1 MNPNIQEDQSRNAI
15 QPNSLLA
22 KWRNDGLAD
31 DLKKLMSSK
40 VFKRAFEIIEEH
52 TEPHDL
58 VVQRTYKENPE
69 YAEKILASIHNMQA
83 GERRVLR
90 MLKFL
95 SEMSQETKLG
105 QLPPPFEHVTHK
117 YFEERQQ

>member
-1 MNPNIQEDQSRNAI
+1 MNPNFQEDQSRNAI

-22 KWRNDGLAD
+22 KWRDDGLAD

-40 VFKRAFEIIEEH
+40 VFKRALEIIEEH
-52 TEPHDL
+52 TEPNDL
-58 VVQRTYKENPE
+58 VVQRAYRETPQF
-69 YAEKILASIHNMQA
+69 ADQIIASLHKMQA

-117 YFEERQQ
+117 YFEERQ

>member
-22 KWRNDGLAD
+22 KWRDDGLAD

-40 VFKRAFEIIEEH
+40 VFKRALEIIEEH
-52 TEPHDL
+52 TEPNDL
-58 VVQRTYKENPE
+58 VVQRAYRESPQF
-69 YAEKILASIHNMQA
+69 ADQIIASLHKMQA

-105 QLPPPFEHVTHK
+105 QLPPPFEHITHK
-117 YFEERQQ
+117 YFEERQ